1 MGVSA
6 GGAAD
11 RLRNSSMKKTN
22 LFVFAAH
29 HLSSNIAA
37 QRFRGLLK
45 YLDPLKYQV
54 FVFAREPVAGA
65 PAAALPPNADI
76 RVIPLPGRCVGSE
89 SSAMASMLTLAA
101 AFIRRL
107 PAALSNGNARTRP
120 WFALALAEADRLCG
134 EKLAAGESCV
144 AIGTY
149 SPVDAMIAAAGLASR
164 RRIGCLQDFRDG
176 LVFEP
181 LGKPGW
187 LRRFARK
194 LIEQRVIAP
203 AGLITSVSRP
213 LVDDFRRRYPSKAVA
228 TLPNGYDPADFAAL
242 DKDSDSAKRATA
254 ILAHHVP
261 AGALLIGHFGRI
273 GASDGSASKS
283 LDYLVDTLNESTAA
297 AANKHVMFVGEL
309 TRSERTALERAKFSV
324 SVLGPV
330 ERTLAL
336 QLMQRCDKLLL
347 LTGSRASCATG
358 KLFEYLAAGVDIV
371 CLSGVPNEAMTIL
384 SETGAGQTLLT
395 SDAASAREA
404 LCMALSPAAVHAHR
418 DIGAYSKVAQAGLLD
433 RWISQLVLT

>member
-1 MGVSA
+1 
-6 GGAAD
+6 
-11 RLRNSSMKKTN
+11 MKKIN

-29 HLSSNIAA
+29 HLSNNIAA

-45 YLDPLKYQV
+45 YLDPMKYRI
-54 FVFAREPVAGA
+54 FVFAREPATGA
-65 PAAALPPNADI
+65 PVATPPSDADI
-76 RVIPLPGRCVGSE
+76 RVIQLPGHCVGSE

-101 AFIRRL
+101 AFIRPL
-107 PAALSNGNARTRP
+107 PSMLSNGNARTRS
-120 WFALALAEADRLCG
+120 WLALAMAEADRLCN

-149 SPVDAMIAAAGLASR
+149 SPVDALIAAAGLASR
-164 RRIGCLQDFRDG
+164 HRIGCLQDFRDG

-187 LRRFARK
+187 LRTFARK
-194 LIEQRVIAP
+194 LIEGRVVAP

-213 LVDDFRRRYPSKAVA
+213 LVDDFRRRYPGKTTA

-242 DKDSDSAKRATA
+242 DNDSDSAKRAA
-254 ILAHHVP
+254 SILAQQVP

-283 LDYLVDTLNESTAA
+283 LDYLVDALNESTEA
-297 AANKHVMFVGEL
+297 AANTHVMFAGEL
-309 TRSERTALERAKFSV
+309 TRLELASLGRAKFSV
-324 SVLGPV
+324 SVLGAV

-336 QLMQRCDKLLL
+336 QLMKRCDKLLL

-358 KLFEYLAAGVDIV
+358 KLFEYLAAGAEVV
-371 CLSGVPNEAMTIL
+371 CITGVSNEATAIL
-384 SETGAGQTLLT
+384 TETGAGQTLLT
-395 SDAASAREA
+395 SDMASRGKA
-404 LCMALSPAAVHAHR
+404 LHMALLPSTVNAHR
-418 DIGAYSKVAQAGLLD
+418 DISAYSRVVQAGMLD
-433 RWISQLVLT
+433 RWISSLVLA